1 MCALHLGGR
10 RCLVYILLSIHHCVF
25 VPSVDLLLLFFFL
38 AFCSISSYL
47 PVACADPGM
56 HHEDKK
62 KIKQLIY
69 HQVRD
74 FLFYPRAE
82 LSDDED
88 GESFFRCLSAWR
100 CVSCLLVSV
109 ICWALTGHWCSC
121 TYGYTSHIYVS
132 RNTHTHIY
140 TCTHSA
146 CKNLLLCLYKVT

>member
-1 MCALHLGGR
+1 M
-10 RCLVYILLSIHHCVF
+10 VYILLSIHHCVF
-25 VPSVDLLLLFFFL
+25 VLSVDLLLLFFFL
-38 AFCSISSYL
+38 AFCLVSSYL

-88 GESFFRCLSAWR
+88 GE
-100 CVSCLLVSV
+100 
-109 ICWALTGHWCSC
+109 
-121 TYGYTSHIYVS
+121 
-132 RNTHTHIY
+132 
-140 TCTHSA
+140 
-146 CKNLLLCLYKVT
+146 